1 MESQGVDSLNT
12 RVDTSSIS
20 VTITVSLVKFRMSGR
35 CKFDVSQQGYL
46 SNCALLTGVPVP
58 LSTLGHS

>member
-1 MESQGVDSLNT
+1 MESQGVDSLKT

-20 VTITVSLVKFRMSGR
+20 VTITVSLVKFRVSGR
-35 CKFDVSQQGYL
+35 CKFDVRLQGYL
-46 SNCALLTGVPVP
+46 SNWALLTGVPVP